1 MPIDDAGLEFR
12 RQEQTIVRD
21 LGIENVYDLPPSMY
35 ISIALIHMWMIF
47 QDTSRMQYY
56 KVD

>member
-21 LGIENVYDLPPSMY
+21 LGIENIYDLPPSMY
-35 ISIALIHMWMIF
+35 MFIVVFYMSLILPVAIS
-47 QDTSRMQYY
+47 
-56 KVD
+56 